1 MKKEEYINSVIKQIK
16 NSRAK
21 ALIQNEL
28 ADHIEDRIEF
38 YTDSGYSYDEACK
51 KALER
56 MGSPEQTAIQMDKLY
71 STKFNTAL
79 AVLISLCY
87 AFTVFVLPFGP
98 ITLLS
103 WNMGV
108 DNFLIIKEIFIIVSI
123 IIALFI
129 ARRRYWKNLALFQL
143 VYFGVYL
150 IPVFFANGIKIVS
163 PFVLLVNCIFSGNIG
178 DFNTITSSYC
188 HMYFSSFVVA
198 QSVLFYLIL
207 IAFIIYNY
215 IFINRE
221 VKNGVSI
228 NAKKHKTASV
238 IISALFVACV
248 IFLGAVSD
256 FGTYQTYDS
265 IIIYE
270 SDEKADMDDVPVE
283 NRTVL
288 DVSYDLA
295 PYPYISCFNADSTHI
310 TNDMELLKENP
321 DYPQDEYVIT
331 DETVN
336 FNKFADYKRQ
346 TTSFKYICNKK
357 YIKVVMTTDYD
368 DNEKIKETPWTE
380 AENFEYK
387 DTIQYGGIPSD
398 YFSFSVVRQQ

>member
-21 ALIQNEL
+21 ALIRNEL

-38 YTDSGYSYDEACK
+38 FTDSGYSYEDACE
-51 KALER
+51 KALEK
-56 MGSPEQTAIQMDKLY
+56 MGSPEQTALQMDKLY
-71 STKFNTAL
+71 STKFNIAL
-79 AVLISLCY
+79 AILISLCY
-87 AFTVFVLPFGP
+87 AFTIFAVPFGP
-98 ITLLS
+98 FTLIT

-108 DNFLIIKEIFIIVSI
+108 DNFLISKEIFIIISI

-129 ARRRYWKNLALFQL
+129 ARKRYWKNLALFQL
-143 VYFGVYL
+143 VYFAVYL
-150 IPVFFANGIKIVS
+150 VPVFLMNKTRVVS
-163 PFVLLVNCIFSGNIG
+163 PFVLLINCIFSGNAD

-188 HMYFSSFVVA
+188 DMYFSERILAESI
-198 QSVLFYLIL
+198 LFYLLL
-207 IAFIIYNY
+207 IIFVLYNY
-215 IFINRE
+215 FFISNTI
-221 VKNGVSI
+221 KNGVDT
-228 NAKKHKTASV
+228 ATKKHKTAS
-238 IISALFVACV
+238 IILSALFVACV
-248 IFLGAVSD
+248 VFLGAFSR
-256 FGTYQTYDS
+256 FGTYQTFDS

-270 SDEKADMDDVPVE
+270 SNEKVDIDDVPLKDQTKL
-283 NRTVL
+283 NI
-288 DVSYDLA
+288 DYDLE
-295 PYPYISCFNADSTHI
+295 PYPYISSFDADEPHI

-336 FNKFADYKRQ
+336 LNNFADYKRQ

-368 DNEKIKETPWTE
+368 ETEKIKETPWTE

-387 DTIQYGGIPSD
+387 DTIQYGGLPSD
-398 YFSFSVVRQQ
+398 YFKFEVVNQ